1 MLSLQAKS
9 RQDFILASRRPLL
22 RNDSTNSDQNETVF
36 QEATSA
42 NVLNATPFA
51 KADTSLINTDQT
63 QDLKLAKS
71 HDLSSFNGTKSMLPS
86 GIILAHEAAANDRFV
101 SVAVMLDTCGTT
113 GILLYRMIDEVDAG
127 ALNFIEYRPFI
138 TNPLDDMVHG
148 IIKKCVCLCVSVHV
162 CCK

>member
-22 RNDSTNSDQNETVF
+22 RNDSTNSEFQNETVF

-51 KADTSLINTDQT
+51 KTDASLINTDQT

-71 HDLSSFNGTKSMLPS
+71 HDLSSFNGTKSILPA
-86 GIILAHEAAANDRFV
+86 GIILAHEAAANYRFV
-101 SVAVMLDTCGTT
+101 SVAVMLDTCG
-113 GILLYRMIDEVDAG
+113 YRHF
-127 ALNFIEYRPFI
+127 ALSME
-138 TNPLDDMVHG
+138 
-148 IIKKCVCLCVSVHV
+148 
-162 CCK
+162 